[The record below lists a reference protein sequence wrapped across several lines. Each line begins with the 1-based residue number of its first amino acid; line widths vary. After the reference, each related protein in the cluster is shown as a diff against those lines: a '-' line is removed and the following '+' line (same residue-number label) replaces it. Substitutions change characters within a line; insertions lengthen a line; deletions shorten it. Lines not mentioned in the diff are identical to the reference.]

1 MLHRREFLR
10 TTAAASAVAFA
21 GAPAIVRA
29 QAPLTEIVWGVLG
42 TSATEW
48 PEYIGTAKGFFAEQ
62 GIKLTTVAA
71 GSPPAV
77 IQQLATGAMNL
88 ASDGSDS
95 VMAAIGRGLPIKA
108 VGPGFVPN
116 PYQLLVTPAIKSWA
130 DLKGKPIMLGT
141 KQDVTA
147 LALQKL
153 AAQQKMTMDDFSI
166 IVGGNSGA
174 RYAALLSGNV
184 AGAMLAQ
191 PFDFEAIDKGMH
203 VLGSAWD
210 VLKEWQF
217 TTINANT
224 AWAEQNR
231 GLVVRFLRAY
241 RKSVLFGYA
250 KRDESIAALATETK
264 FDPSITT
271 RAYDLV
277 WGKLKAFDPN
287 LKIATDALDAV
298 AKSQL
303 DFGAISA
310 LPKLSD
316 VYDPSYAAEAVK
328 A

>member
-1 MLHRREFLR
+1 MPDRRDFLR
-10 TTAAASAVAFA
+10 TSAATVALA

-29 QAPLTEIVWGVLG
+29 QAPLTEVVWGVLG

-48 PEYIGTAKGFFAEQ
+48 PEYIGVAKGFFAAE
-62 GIKLTTVAA
+62 GIKLTTVAG

-77 IQQLATGAMNL
+77 IQQLATGALDL

-95 VMAAIGRGLPIKA
+95 VMAAIGRGLGIKV

-116 PYQLLVTPAIKSWA
+116 PYQLIVAPSIKSWA

-147 LALQKL
+147 LALEKL
-153 AAQQKMTMDDFSI
+153 AEQQNMKVDDFSI

-191 PFDFEAIDKGMH
+191 PFDFQAVDKGNR

-210 VLKEWQF
+210 VLKDWQF
-217 TTINANT
+217 TTITANT
-224 AWAEQNR
+224 AWAEKNR
-231 GLVVRFLRAY
+231 DTVVKFLRAY
-241 RKSVLFGYA
+241 RKSVQYGYA
-250 KRDESIAALATETK
+250 NRADAIASLATETK
-264 FDPSITT
+264 FDPSILT

-277 WGKLKAFDPN
+277 WVKLKAFDPS
-287 LKIATDALDAV
+287 LKVSPAALNAV

-303 DFGAISA
+303 DFGAISQ
-310 LPKLSD
+310 LPKLAD

>member
-1 MLHRREFLR
+1 MPNRREFLSAS
-10 TTAAASAVAFA
+10 AAAVAIA

-48 PEYIGTAKGFFAEQ
+48 PEYIGEAKGFFAEQ
-62 GIKLTTVAA
+62 GIKLTTIAA

-77 IQQLATGAMNL
+77 IQSLATGAMNL

-95 VMAAIGRGLPIKA
+95 VMAAIGRGLAITM

-116 PYQLLVTPAIKSWA
+116 PYQLLVTPQIKTWA
-130 DLKGKPIMLGT
+130 DLKGKSIMLGT

-153 AAQQKMTMDDFSI
+153 AAQQKMSIDDFSI

-174 RYAALLSGNV
+174 RFSALMSGNV

-191 PFDFEAIDKGMH
+191 PFDFQAVDKGMH

-210 VLKEWQF
+210 VLHDWQF

-224 AWAEQNR
+224 AWAVKNR
-231 GLVVRFLRAY
+231 DLVVRFLRAY
-241 RKSVLFGYA
+241 RKSVQYGYA
-250 KRDESIAALATETK
+250 NRADAIASLASETK
-264 FDPSITT
+264 FDPSIAT
-271 RAYDLV
+271 RSYDLV
-277 WGKLKAFDPN
+277 WKQLKAFDPA
-287 LKIATDALDAV
+287 LKIGSAALDAV

-310 LPKLSD
+310 IPKISD